1 MEMSKGKQELILK
14 DSKEGLVMI
23 QSTAK
28 GMHIQTS
35 KKKNVNLKS
44 TQPRF
49 LAGPFSVPTP
59 FTEDEKKLILYLV
72 DDKLAEIIQQHNTE
86 QYAFPLAESMD

>member
-1 MEMSKGKQELILK
+1 
-14 DSKEGLVMI
+14 MI
-23 QSTAK
+23 QSTAQ

-35 KKKNVNLKS
+35 KEKNVNLKS

-59 FTEDEKKLILYLV
+59 FTEDEKKLILYLF
-72 DDKLAEIIQQHNTE
+72 DDKLAEMYDLVIMKCFCKWLDCFEYRYKSLNL
-86 QYAFPLAESMD
+86 AFIHCNNVVFSW